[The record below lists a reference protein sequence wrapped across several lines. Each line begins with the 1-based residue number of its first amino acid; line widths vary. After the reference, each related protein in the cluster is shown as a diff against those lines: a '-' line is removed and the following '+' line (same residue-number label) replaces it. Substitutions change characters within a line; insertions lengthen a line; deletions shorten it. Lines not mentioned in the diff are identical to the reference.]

1 MWVLLLIILSAV
13 VLTLVGTMLF
23 SKPEEENSIE
33 ASQCSTSSSEFVG
46 GCCGNYEVC
55 DNESLLSKSD
65 EIVYYDDEEL
75 DAFVSYT
82 PYDYSEEEIELFR
95 DVLYS
100 MQDDDVA
107 GWLRSLQ
114 LRNIELPVSI
124 REDAL
129 LIITDLRSLYQ
140 IAHAH

>member
-13 VLTLVGTMLF
+13 VLTLVGTILF
-23 SKPEEENSIE
+23 SKPEHENSIE
-33 ASQCSTSSSEFVG
+33 TPQCSTSSSEFIG
-46 GCCGNYEVC
+46 GCCGSYEVC

-65 EIVYYDDEEL
+65 EIIYYEDEEL
-75 DAFVSYT
+75 DAFISYT

-95 DVLYS
+95 EVLYS

-114 LRNIELPVSI
+114 LRNIELPVAI
-124 REDAL
+124 REEAL
-129 LIITDLRSLYQ
+129 MIITDLRSLYQ